1 MGVCEDGVCV
11 KGFMK
16 RDSVK
21 RGLCVCVGSVKMEAE
36 EEETVKGV
44 C

>member
-11 KGFMK
+11 KGSMK

-21 RGLCVCVGSVKMEAE
+21 RGLCVWGSVKIEAE